1 MCRGLATTDVLTVA
15 GGRRRANAGRLRAL
29 IGVVELSDL
38 DGLFIEPVEQARV
51 NAHFA
56 EILPK
61 GLPVRAAAA
70 NGAMV
75 DADHAIAPDIGGRFP
90 CNFHLIRREI
100 GDAPCQPTTERTIT
114 VRHPFWLPWQLD
126 PDVSAMA
133 ASVNAHHASLLRFSM
148 VRHQRAGGGYAFSNH
163 RIEFQQPGLREAV
176 YLPETLSVPLR
187 ATLYIVRDRIPTLGK
202 VLASR
207 EKASIC
213 LSGAPVP
220 G

>member
-1 MCRGLATTDVLTVA
+1 MQGLATA
-15 GGRRRANAGRLRAL
+15 RRPYGGRGRRQGNAGRLRAL
-29 IGVVELSDL
+29 IGVVELADL
-38 DGLFIEPVEQARV
+38 HGLFIERVEQARV

-75 DADHAIAPDIGGRFP
+75 DADHAITPDIGGRFP
-90 CNFHLIRREI
+90 CNFDLIRGEI

-114 VRHPFWLPWQLD
+114 VRHPFWLAWQLD

-163 RIEFQQPGLREAV
+163 RIEFQQLGLRRAV
-176 YLPETLSVPLR
+176 HLPETLSVPLR
-187 ATLYIVRDRIPTLGK
+187 TTLYIVRDRIQTRGK